1 MLKKTTLKQKTTFKQ
16 THKHQISQRKEEK
29 EMKNRTLT
37 KIITGALSTI
47 LSAGI
52 LVGCTAQA
60 APAEAVSEETVVVET
75 SETTDVTEPAAEVRT
90 IYAVTGASPRP
101 FTYYGDDN
109 ELTGQ
114 NIELVTAIFDKL
126 PQYEL
131 VWEVTDFPSIFAGLD
146 SDKYQLGVNN
156 FAKNP
161 ERAEKYIFTDPIF
174 SNAYII
180 VYRKD
185 LELPEKLDFP
195 DLAGLNYVGQ
205 TAINGTTAIENFND
219 ENPDKLININYTEE
233 DLNVQLSDIEAGK
246 YDFLI
251 IDKPMYWGFY
261 QPEFGY
267 DLNTADLAGYG
278 VGEGLDSYLIVSK
291 TAENEQLVEDI
302 NAALKEVVEEG
313 TSKELNVKYFG
324 DDYSPSYN

>member
-1 MLKKTTLKQKTTFKQ
+1 
-16 THKHQISQRKEEK
+16 
-29 EMKNRTLT
+29 MKNRTLT

-146 SDKYQLGVNN
+146 SDKYQLGVNPRN
-156 FAKNP
+156 W
-161 ERAEKYIFTDPIF
+161 TSPI
-174 SNAYII
+174 
-180 VYRKD
+180 
-185 LELPEKLDFP
+185 
-195 DLAGLNYVGQ
+195 
-205 TAINGTTAIENFND
+205 
-219 ENPDKLININYTEE
+219 
-233 DLNVQLSDIEAGK
+233 
-246 YDFLI
+246 
-251 IDKPMYWGFY
+251 
-261 QPEFGY
+261 
-267 DLNTADLAGYG
+267 
-278 VGEGLDSYLIVSK
+278 
-291 TAENEQLVEDI
+291 
-302 NAALKEVVEEG
+302 
-313 TSKELNVKYFG
+313 
-324 DDYSPSYN
+324 